1 MPPVDHAVTTS
12 QLLLHEAID
21 QVRQVSDGE
30 PVSREDRAQ
39 AVIALL
45 ISTLSLEL
53 IIDAAEGLLRAADQP
68 VRSAQALPI
77 PVEDVQAV
85 LERANAI
92 YEGQLFE
99 EDDDRSDEQKLIDNA
114 IDPDTVLVH
123 DATLHPAL
131 QEFGILEL
139 LQRYPCHG
147 VDSRWNAEAAI
158 SFLELKA
165 HWLDVALEQWE
176 SSADDQSDW
185 IEAKAVILIV
195 SEQPDQPL
203 QVDVRTVQVP
213 IEA

>member
-53 IIDAAEGLLRAADQP
+53 IIDAAEGLLRAAAQP

-77 PVEDVQAV
+77 PIEDVQAV
-85 LERANAI
+85 LERVNAI
-92 YEGQLFE
+92 QEGQLFE

-123 DATLHPAL
+123 DATLQHTAL
-131 QEFGILEL
+131 ITTG
-139 LQRYPCHG
+139 
-147 VDSRWNAEAAI
+147 
-158 SFLELKA
+158 
-165 HWLDVALEQWE
+165 
-176 SSADDQSDW
+176 
-185 IEAKAVILIV
+185 
-195 SEQPDQPL
+195 
-203 QVDVRTVQVP
+203 
-213 IEA
+213 